1 MIHWM
6 EKDGILLIYLLFLS
20 NLILEVPELWTFI
33 LCTVVK
39 IMVSISTKE
48 ELNWKRFNSSKN
60 NGLHLYKRRIELKEI
75 CLRGQIVIYLCFES
89 NKNYNPEVDC
99 RSIT

>member
-1 MIHWM
+1 MKLEKEGYDKTIIVKFEDFALIREKGYYIGMIHWM

-39 IMVSISTKE
+39 KMVSS
-48 ELNWKRFNSSKN
+48 LQKN
-60 NGLHLYKRRIELKEI
+60 NWIERVLFRRINSHL
-75 CLRGQIVIYLCFES
+75 LTFR
-89 NKNYNPEVDC
+89 D
-99 RSIT
+99 